1 MSDAWDRIRD
11 KERCTVEITL
21 AEQGIFLLPAK
32 VTQDQAKEKAW
43 EQKHNVF
50 GTLAKF
56 LMRPKSE
63 EIQVSLLE
71 LRYQPFWHAI
81 GHKRFRYDRRTHYP
95 VPVLTDVQT
104 VEIAGQTCTPAQ
116 GKLTLQ
122 GVDHCLLEE
131 RHEIFLDALTGEAQD
146 FRRYLAF
153 DRLDAGNSNAL
164 PADLALAPPEVRAP
178 VVVRQ
183 VLGDVLHPPSADK
196 IFEAEVVVDCLELYY
211 RPVYAFE
218 YVWQAKDKRA
228 TVEVDG
234 LTGEFKP
241 TGKAFGNQLKGVLN
255 RDMLF
260 DIGAETI
267 NLVVPGGAIALKLT
281 KAVAERRGKT
291 F

>member
-1 MSDAWDRIRD
+1 M
-11 KERCTVEITL
+11 EIAL

-32 VTQDQAKEKAW
+32 ITLDQAKEKAW
-43 EQKHNVF
+43 EQKLNVF

-63 EIQVSLLE
+63 EIQVTMLE
-71 LRYQPFWHAI
+71 LRYQPFWHAARSQALPLRSPYPI
-81 GHKRFRYDRRTHYP
+81 P
-95 VPVLTDVQT
+95 VPVPADVQT
-104 VEIAGQTCTPAQ
+104 VEIAGQTSTPAQ
-116 GKLTLQ
+116 GKLTLP
-122 GVDHCLLEE
+122 GLDHCLLEE
-131 RHEIFLDALTGEAQD
+131 RREIFLDALSGEAQD
-146 FRRYLAF
+146 LRRYLAF
-153 DRLDAGNSNAL
+153 DRLDAGNSSAL
-164 PADLALAPPEVRAP
+164 PADLALVPPEVRTP

-196 IFEAEVVVDCLELYY
+196 ILEEEVVVDCLELYY

-234 LTGEFKP
+234 LTGDFKP
-241 TGKAFGNQLKGVLN
+241 TGKAFGSQLKSVLN

-260 DIGAETI
+260 DIGAEAF

-281 KAVAERRGKT
+281 KAVADRHGKVS
-291 F
+291 